1 MKRILTIIVCCI
13 GAIALVSSCGNSEKK
28 AAQAAAEAAAKAAA
42 DSVAAAEAV
51 IAAQEEV
58 EKLQAAIDAM
68 KVAGSNAKDLEN
80 LAADLD
86 AAK

>member
-42 DSVAAAEAV
+42 D
-51 IAAQEEV
+51 
-58 EKLQAAIDAM
+58 K
-68 KVAGSNAKDLEN
+68 AKADKRKAKEN
-80 LAADLD
+80 KDVL
-86 AAK
+86 